1 MSENLNSLSE
11 PNKTLEESP
20 NSNFSSQVSS
30 PAAAANWIKN
40 AIQSPHS
47 QNKTPH
53 DLFTDFESLKSP
65 PSDPNLTSK
74 SATTYSR
81 LQTLSGSS
89 PLRTKIL
96 QRSLSSK
103 LSSEMLENESSLKSE
118 INLQKKITSQST
130 FSLQYSTGSISS
142 LKSNRS
148 FIQSTASISSVAA
161 SINFHFYLSPFLY
174 FFQRK
179 NFLLIGVKFT
189 YSYFK
194 I

>member
-96 QRSLSSK
+96 HSMYQFYNDFFLNVIISNSLFFGNIFIALFFFFFLPVSFFSLS
-103 LSSEMLENESSLKSE
+103 L
-118 INLQKKITSQST
+118 
-130 FSLQYSTGSISS
+130 
-142 LKSNRS
+142 RS
-148 FIQSTASISSVAA
+148 FRPI
-161 SINFHFYLSPFLY
+161 
-174 FFQRK
+174 K
-179 NFLLIGVKFT
+179 
-189 YSYFK
+189 
-194 I
+194 